1 MSLPDGSEQYTQ
13 SRVPDSAATVSGV
26 QIAIVKIGVVLALP
40 AFITG
45 AQIGFSMGFARAV
58 LAAAIGGAVLG
69 VLTIMTATVGAISR
83 QSTALIVRYAFGAQ
97 GARAISAL
105 LGATLIGFFAVTA
118 EIFGRSLA
126 SLMDRVLSVQ
136 VPASACIVAGGV
148 LMILTSI
155 YGFNGL
161 KRLADVAAP
170 VKLLGLVWI
179 VAIAL
184 RDHDTAALLATPATP
199 ASLGVGISAVIGGV
213 AVGAAIL
220 PDLTRFARTPGHA
233 RAAAIVSYSVA
244 FPLVLILAAIPSIM
258 TAQAD
263 LVEIMIGMGLG
274 LPAFLFLVFAAWT
287 TNTSNL
293 YSAGLGLSRLF
304 GNAGFPLLAAAAGAC
319 GIVLALFG
327 VTEWLLPFLVFL
339 GIGIPPI
346 AGVYL
351 ADFYIVRRQRYE
363 ERALHAS
370 SPIAWRAIASW
381 CAAVAVGAASALG
394 SIRLSGVP
402 AIDSIVIAFGTYAL
416 MCIRRARV
424 ASVLEQQ
431 Q

>member
-1 MSLPDGSEQYTQ
+1 MSLPDGSAQYAQ
-13 SRVPDSAATVSGV
+13 SQVPDSAATFSGV

-45 AQIGFSMGFARAV
+45 AQIGFSLGFSRAAV
-58 LAAAIGGAVLG
+58 AVAIGAVVLG
-69 VLTIMTATVGAISR
+69 VLTTMTATVGAVSR
-83 QSTALIVRYAFGAQ
+83 QSTALIVRYAFGSQ

-126 SLMDRVLSVQ
+126 SLMERVLSVQ

-170 VKLLGLVWI
+170 VKLLGLLWI

-184 RDHDTAALLATPATP
+184 RDHDTTALLATPAAP
-199 ASLGVGISAVIGGV
+199 ASLGVGVSAVIGGV
-213 AVGAAIL
+213 AVSAAIL
-220 PDLTRFARTPGHA
+220 PDMTRFARTPGHA
-233 RAAAIVSYSVA
+233 RAAGIVSYAIA
-244 FPLVLILAAIPSIM
+244 FPLVLMLSAIPSIM
-258 TAQAD
+258 TAEAD

-293 YSAGLGLSRLF
+293 YSAGLGLSSLF
-304 GNAGFPLLAAAAGAC
+304 GGAGFPLLAAAAGAA

-339 GIGIPPI
+339 GVGIPPI

-351 ADFYIVRRQRYE
+351 ADFYVVRRQRYD
-363 ERALHAS
+363 ERALLDS
-370 SPIAWRAIASW
+370 PPIAWRAIASW
-381 CAAVAVGAASALG
+381 CAGVALG
-394 SIRLSGVP
+394 TAAALGLIRLTGVP
-402 AIDSIVIAFGTYAL
+402 SVDAIVTAFGMYSL
-416 MCIRRARV
+416 LSARQARI
-424 ASVLEQQ
+424 ASVMEQQ